1 MKKYFVLFALLG
13 ALVISFSSASFAQ
26 NKDKKAAGKTVAVI
40 KTTKGVIEIE
50 FYDKEAPKTVENF
63 IGLAKKGFYNGV
75 LFHRVIDG
83 FMIQGGDPTGT
94 GSGGSSIWGKEFEDE
109 VTPKLVFDKEGVVA
123 MANRGPNTNTSQFF
137 ITLGPQR
144 RLDGHYS
151 IFAKVIK
158 GQEVVRA
165 IGKTKTKND
174 RPVVPVKM
182 LSIKI
187 EKR

>member
-1 MKKYFVLFALLG
+1 MKNYVILFVLLG
-13 ALVISFSSASFAQ
+13 VSMVAFSSSAYAQ
-26 NKDKKAAGKTVAVI
+26 KGAKKPTGTTVGVI
-40 KTTKGVIEIE
+40 KTTMGTIEIA

-63 IGLAKKGFYNGV
+63 IGLAKKGFYNGI

-83 FMIQGGDPTGT
+83 FMIQGGDPTGS
-94 GSGGSSIWGKEFEDE
+94 GSGGTSIWGKEFEDE
-109 VTPKLVFDKEGVVA
+109 VTPKLVFEKEGIVA

-137 ITLGPQR
+137 ITLSPQR

-158 GQEVVRA
+158 GMDVVKA
-165 IGKTKTKND
+165 IGKTKTKQD
-174 RPVVPVKM
+174 RPVKPVKM
-182 LSIKI
+182 LSVKI

>member
-13 ALVISFSSASFAQ
+13 ALVAFSSVSYAQ
-26 NKDKKAAGKTVAVI
+26 KNAKKAGGKTVAVI
-40 KTTKGVIEIE
+40 KTTMGTIEIE
-50 FYDKEAPKTVENF
+50 FYEKEAPKTVENF
-63 IGLAKKGFYNGV
+63 IGLAKKGYYNGI
-75 LFHRVIDG
+75 LFHRVIDK
-83 FMIQGGDPTGT
+83 FMIQGGDPTGS

-109 VTPKLVFDKEGVVA
+109 VTPNLVFDKEGIVA

-137 ITLGPQR
+137 ITLSPQR

>member
-1 MKKYFVLFALLG
+1 MKKYFVLFLVFSAFVLVSSTSTFADKNAKPSG
-13 ALVISFSSASFAQ
+13 A
-26 NKDKKAAGKTVAVI
+26 TVAVI
-40 KTTKGVIEIE
+40 KTTKGVIEIS
-50 FYDKEAPKTVENF
+50 FFDKEAPKTVENF
-63 IGLAKKGFYNGV
+63 IGLAKKGFYNGI

-94 GSGGSSIWGKEFEDE
+94 GSGGTSIWGKEFEDE
-109 VTPKLVFDKEGVVA
+109 VTPKLVFEKEGIVA

-137 ITLGPQR
+137 ITLSQQR

-158 GQEVVRA
+158 GMEVVKA
-165 IGKTKTKND
+165 IGKTKTKQD
-174 RPVVPVKM
+174 RPVVPVKI

>member
-1 MKKYFVLFALLG
+1 MKKLFIFIVLLG
-13 ALVISFSSASFAQ
+13 ALTLSLSNAASAQ
-26 NKDKKAAGKTVAVI
+26 KVDKKAAGTTVAII
-40 KTTKGVIEIE
+40 KTTMGTVEIA
-50 FYDKEAPKTVENF
+50 FYEKEAPKTVENF
-63 IGLAKKGFYNGV
+63 IGLAKKGFYNGL

-94 GSGGSSIWGKEFEDE
+94 GSGGTSIWGKEFEDE

-137 ITLGPQR
+137 ITLSSQM
-144 RLDGHYS
+144 RLNGHYS

-158 GQEVVRA
+158 GMEVVKA

-174 RPVVPVKM
+174 RPVKPVKIV
-182 LSIKI
+182 SIKI

>member
-13 ALVISFSSASFAQ
+13 AIVAFSSVSYAQ
-26 NKDKKAAGKTVAVI
+26 KNTKKGGGKTVAVI
-40 KTTKGVIEIE
+40 KTTMGTIEIE
-50 FYDKEAPKTVENF
+50 FYEKEAPKTVENF
-63 IGLAKKGFYNGV
+63 IGLAKKGYYNGI
-75 LFHRVIDG
+75 LFHRVIDK
-83 FMIQGGDPTGT
+83 FMIQGGDPTGS
-94 GSGGSSIWGKEFEDE
+94 GSGGSSLWGKEFEDE
-109 VTPKLVFDKEGVVA
+109 VTPNLVFDKEGIVA

-137 ITLGPQR
+137 ITLSPQR